1 MIIWPM
7 FLMLGLLALC
17 VPVAVALM
25 APSLAYFYVGGSLPI
40 DIFVQKLVSSTDS
53 FPLLALP
60 FFVLAGSIMNA
71 AGITRRLLALADA
84 FVGHM
89 VGGIAQVTVILAT
102 MMGGLTASATA
113 DTAMLSKML
122 GPTMIAR
129 GYVPGFAAAVVACS
143 SVIVAMIPPG
153 IGLIVYA
160 FIANVSIGRLFIA
173 GILPGLVTTVVIMV
187 VIYLVSRKRGFK
199 PERTRMVPL
208 VHLGHAFKDA
218 LWALTVPVFIIV
230 GLRYGIFTATEA
242 GAIAVLYAVFVG
254 IVCYRELGVAQIPE
268 IIRDSVMAISIVM
281 LIICAATAF
290 GYYMVWEQVP
300 TQIASGLTSLTG
312 NALMMLLFINI
323 FLLFVGMFI
332 EGTAAIILLTPILAP
347 LTASMGVDPIHFGII
362 MVLNLTIGGV
372 TPPVGT
378 LCFTAS
384 SVLRIPVAQTF
395 RESLPL
401 LAGLLVVLTI
411 VTVVPQV
418 SLLLPHMLMP

>member
-7 FLMLGLLALC
+7 FLMLALLALC
-17 VPVAVALM
+17 VPVAIALI
-25 APSLAYFYVGGSLPI
+25 APSLAYFYLGASIPI
-40 DIFVQKLVSSTDS
+40 DIFIQKIMSSTDS

-84 FVGHM
+84 FVGHL

-129 GYVPGFAAAVVACS
+129 GYPPGFAAAVVACS

-160 FIANVSIGRLFIA
+160 FMANVSVGRLFVA
-173 GILPGLVTTVVIMV
+173 GIVPGLMTTLSIMI
-187 VIYLVSRKRGFK
+187 VIYVIARKRGFK
-199 PERTRMVPL
+199 PERTRRVPA
-208 VHLGHAFKDA
+208 VELGKAFKDA
-218 LWALTVPVFIIV
+218 IWALTVPVFIIV

-242 GAIAVLYAVFVG
+242 GAIAVLYAIFVG
-254 IVCYRELGVAQIPE
+254 VACYRELTISHIPE

-281 LIICAATAF
+281 LIICAATTF
-290 GYYMVWEQVP
+290 GYYMVWESVP
-300 TQIASGLTSLTG
+300 TQIADSLTTMTTQP
-312 NALMMLLFINI
+312 LVMLLIINV
-323 FLLFVGMFI
+323 FLLFVGMFL

-347 LTASMGVDPIHFGII
+347 LTGALGVDPIHFGII

-378 LCFTAS
+378 LSFTAS
-384 SVLRIPVAQTF
+384 SVLRIPASQTF
-395 RESLPL
+395 KESVPLVAAL
-401 LAGLLVVLTI
+401 LAVLAI
-411 VTVVPQV
+411 VTIIPQV
-418 SLLLPHMLMP
+418 STFLPHLLMP

>member
-7 FLMLGLLALC
+7 FLMLALLVLC
-17 VPVAVALM
+17 VPVAIALI
-25 APSLAYFYVGGSLPI
+25 APSLAYFYLGASIPI
-40 DIFVQKLVSSTDS
+40 DIFIQKIMSSTDS

-84 FVGHM
+84 IVGHM

-129 GYVPGFAAAVVACS
+129 GYPPGFAAAVVACS

-160 FIANVSIGRLFIA
+160 FMANVSVGKLFIA
-173 GILPGLVTTVVIMV
+173 GILPGLLTTVSIMT
-187 VIYLVSRKRGFK
+187 VIYMIARKRGFK
-199 PERTRMVPL
+199 PERTKRVPAAEL
-208 VHLGHAFKDA
+208 AKAFKEA

-242 GAIAVLYAVFVG
+242 GAIAVLYAIFVG
-254 IVCYRELGVAQIPE
+254 VVGYRELRFSDIPE

-281 LIICAATAF
+281 LIICAATTF
-290 GYYMVWEQVP
+290 GYYMVWESVP
-300 TQIASGLTSLTG
+300 TQIADGLATMTTQP
-312 NALMMLLFINI
+312 LMMLLIINV
-323 FLLFVGMFI
+323 FLLFVGMFL

-347 LTASMGVDPIHFGII
+347 LAGTLGVDPIQFGII

-378 LCFTAS
+378 LSFTAS
-384 SVLRIPVAQTF
+384 SVLRIPASQTF
-395 RESLPL
+395 KESLPL
-401 LAGLLVVLTI
+401 VAALLAVLAA
-411 VTVVPQV
+411 VTVVPQI
-418 SLLLPHMLMP
+418 STFLPHLLMP